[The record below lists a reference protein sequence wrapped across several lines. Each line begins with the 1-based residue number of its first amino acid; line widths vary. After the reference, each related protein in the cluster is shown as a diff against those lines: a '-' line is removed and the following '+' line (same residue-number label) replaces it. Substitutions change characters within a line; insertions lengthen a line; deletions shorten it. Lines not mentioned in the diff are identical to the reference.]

1 MKKLVIAILFAAMTL
16 MAGSAR
22 ADMTYAS
29 FLLGG
34 GRDQSGNPIADGTY
48 SMLIDLDGDGW
59 NGTSYLS
66 QALAPLDNSLSWLWD
81 PEDFLMDV
89 GQIVNGDAFPFK
101 TIPTADIPATYNAN
115 VDPYYLFW
123 FNKPFNLADAGPGQ
137 GIFYGAEILGTVGT
151 DPGDYTPIAVGGIA
165 QFQTTQVIPEPV
177 STVLAL
183 IGGGAMALRRRFIRT
198 NA

>member
-1 MKKLVIAILFAAMTL
+1 MKKIVIAMLLVVMTL
-16 MAGSAR
+16 IAGSAR

-101 TIPTADIPATYNAN
+101 TIPTA
-115 VDPYYLFW
+115 
-123 FNKPFNLADAGPGQ
+123 
-137 GIFYGAEILGTVGT
+137 
-151 DPGDYTPIAVGGIA
+151 
-165 QFQTTQVIPEPV
+165 
-177 STVLAL
+177 
-183 IGGGAMALRRRFIRT
+183 
-198 NA
+198 